1 MNACELSA
9 LRYAEKHGIIEYHL
23 EGRNM
28 VYYTS
33 WPMERVTYRAVVNL
47 DKMRETRTPMKR
59 YTKPYSGRIGG
70 RYQANYLV

>member
-1 MNACELSA
+1 MKAYELSA
-9 LRYAEKHGIIEYHL
+9 LRYAEKYGIIEYHM

-47 DKMRETRTPMKR
+47 DKMRERRTPMKR
-59 YTKPYSGRIGG
+59 YTSPYKGLIGG
-70 RYQANYLV
+70 RYQANYMA